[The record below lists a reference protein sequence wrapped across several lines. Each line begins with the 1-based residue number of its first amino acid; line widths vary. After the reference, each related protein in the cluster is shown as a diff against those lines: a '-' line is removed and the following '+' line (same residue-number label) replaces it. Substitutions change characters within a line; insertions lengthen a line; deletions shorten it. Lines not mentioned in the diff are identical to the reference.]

1 MENRRHEQKNYE
13 KKAVTIRR
21 VAKVTA
27 GGKRLRFSAM
37 VVAGDKNGSVGI
49 ALGRGVDTRSAMEKA
64 ERRAAKNMKK
74 IQVIGDT
81 IPHEIRMK
89 HGAAQVLLRPAKP
102 GAGIIAGSASRTVL
116 EMAGIQNVYCK
127 QLGSNDIISNTYC
140 TFNAL
145 MALRKDRVLKRMR
158 IMQER
163 IGLKEKMD
171 EERKAQEA
179 KRRKSQKN
187 TGRDSRDN
195 RGNNRGGGRGNNRN
209 NINTNRNAVRKTTTK
224 KK

>member
-1 MENRRHEQKNYE
+1 MDRRQEQKNYD

-27 GGKRLRFSAM
+27 GGKRMRFSAM
-37 VVAGDKNGSVGI
+37 VVAGDRNGSVGV

-64 ERRAAKNMKK
+64 ERRAVKGMKK

-89 HGAAQVLLRPAKP
+89 FGAAQVLLRPAKP
-102 GAGIIAGSASRTVL
+102 GTGVIAGSASRIVL

-127 QLGSNDIISNTYC
+127 QLGSNDIIANTYC
-140 TFNAL
+140 TFEAL
-145 MALRKDRVLKRMR
+145 LALRKGRVLERMK

-171 EERKAQEA
+171 AERKAKEA
-179 KRRKSQKN
+179 KLSKKKKSLKKSDNINRSKNGTRKS
-187 TGRDSRDN
+187 
-195 RGNNRGGGRGNNRN
+195 
-209 NINTNRNAVRKTTTK
+209 TK
-224 KK
+224 KNK